1 MRQTHTHLWLI
12 IFFMINLVS
21 FSQNNNSLSDLEKII
36 PKTPEASALA
46 KFIDIPPGNYTGSTS
61 VTVPIYTINSIGLS
75 IPISID
81 YHASG
86 ITVGQVSSRAGL
98 GWVVNVGNI
107 SLSKQIVGYEDKN
120 YIPEY
125 NVTGFN
131 PDPSN
136 VSDNDYATALNAT
149 GATRAGVKIELIRD
163 TQPDIFSFSINGVS
177 GKFVKDSQ
185 GVNHMI
191 PYNNIKISGTSEFP
205 YILTNTAGIQYK
217 FKVDNIQLTVGGS
230 GSQYNGET
238 NFRIAEI
245 ENLYGEKIVF
255 NYRNVNYQYMI
266 NRVHTENIDVEQS
279 EFCNNVYGL
288 NRNVLNYAN
297 NTDGILT
304 EIIFPNGKVI
314 FKYSDEKPTPEK
326 REDIVNDVYCYGI
339 QVKNSSQTLIKN
351 FQLNQSYFVSS
362 GYNPDPYSPE
372 YMYVLEPMRKALY
385 YRLKLN
391 SIQELLSNTKY
402 TFEYD
407 EEHLMPNRFSFDTD
421 YWGFYNGANNAC
433 DLPRTL
439 YNNRFYGEA
448 NKQHSLTYGKTLTL
462 KKVTFPTGGNQ
473 IIEYENDDFYTNIT
487 EEYTPNQFEINTL
500 NGDSFSQNYPFILTG
515 NVDQRIE
522 FVSNPNVLTFA
533 PEGSLPQEGETYIY
547 GVILDQNFNEIK
559 RMYLNSEVKVEIPHN
574 QTCYLK
580 LIKVG
585 TDPIEGSLKLKWYT
599 NNTIT
604 APTNKKV
611 GTLRVKK
618 ITLNPVG
625 GKTISRTFEYKNPAT
640 NFSSGINHG
649 DQLIPYVR
657 TRQMGS
663 GRENGLN
670 CTLTCDVWTLSSNSG
685 IDLNSVN
692 GKSIGYDFVSE
703 VYNDEINNANNY
715 YTLSEFS
722 NNGDYTDPYVLYSP
736 IVPRGSNSFARGL
749 LLKKK
754 HFDKFN
760 TLKKL
765 EINQFEM
772 DYYFNQFSSDNYS
785 LTSLINALKIDW
797 VNYCRV
803 TSSLLSFDWFYFDWK
818 AYEIPSAWIKQTKK
832 ETTDYFSTG
841 NVTTTEDYFYNSNHT
856 HTFPIKVTTT
866 TSNTIPSERI
876 FKYPPDYSSG
886 DPIVD
891 ELIARNIIE
900 TPLNT
905 KTAKNDTKL
914 SEQTTVY
921 DKSTG
926 TSNLLLPRYIY
937 ANKGLAII
945 DITLDK
951 KITYDKYDNKGN
963 LQQYTPESGTAV
975 SIIWGYNQTLP
986 IAKIENATNAQI
998 AAALGIA
1005 NLNTLDE
1012 TNLTAINNLR
1022 TSTDVN
1028 LQKAMITTYTHIP
1041 LIGISTITDPKG
1053 DKITYTYDAANR
1065 LQNEKDKNDNILSEN
1080 EYHYKN

>member
-1 MRQTHTHLWLI
+1 
-12 IFFMINLVS
+12 MINFLS
-21 FSQNNNSLSDLEKII
+21 FSQNNNSISDLEKII
-36 PKTPEASALA
+36 PKTPEASALS
-46 KFIDIPPGNYTGSTS
+46 KFIDIAPGNYTGSTS
-61 VTVPIYTINSIGLS
+61 VTVPIYTINSMGISL
-75 IPISID
+75 PISID

-86 ITVGQVSSRAGL
+86 ITVGQVSSRSGL
-98 GWVVNVGNI
+98 GWIINVGNI
-107 SLSKQIVGYEDKN
+107 SLSKQIIGTEDLN
-120 YIPEY
+120 NIPEY
-125 NVTGFN
+125 NVIGFN
-131 PDPSN
+131 PDALN
-136 VSDNDYATALNAT
+136 VSDNDYSTAFFAT
-149 GATRAGVKIELIRD
+149 GIGGVPIRD
-163 TQPDIFSFSINGVS
+163 TQPDIFSFSINGMS

-191 PYNNIKISGTSEFP
+191 PYNNIKISRTSEFP

-245 ENLYGEKIVF
+245 ENLNGEKIVF
-255 NYRNVNYQYMI
+255 NYRNVNYQYML
-266 NRVHTENIDVEQS
+266 NRAHTENIDVEQTES
-279 EFCNNVYGL
+279 CGNVYGL
-288 NRNVLNYAN
+288 NEFSLSYAQN
-297 NTDGILT
+297 NDGILT

-339 QVKNSSQTLIKN
+339 QVQNSSQTLIKN

-362 GYNPDPYSPE
+362 GYDPDPLKPE
-372 YMYVLEPMRKALY
+372 YMFILEPMRKALY

-391 SIQELLSNTKY
+391 SVQELLSNTKY

-407 EEHLMPNRFSFDTD
+407 EEQLMPNRFSFDTD

-448 NKQHSLTYGKTLTL
+448 NKEPNFAFGKTLTL

-473 IIEYENDDFYTNIT
+473 IIEYENDDFYTNVT
-487 EEYTPNQFEINTL
+487 EVYNPYQFEINTL
-500 NGDSFSQNYPFILTG
+500 NGNSFFQNYPILLTG

-522 FVSNPNVLTFA
+522 FFSNPNVLTFA
-533 PEGSLPQEGETYIY
+533 PEGSLPQEGETYVY
-547 GVILDQNFNEIK
+547 GVVLDQNFNELK
-559 RMYLNSEVKVEIPHN
+559 RIYLNGEVKVEIPHN

-585 TDPIEGSLKLKWYT
+585 ADPIEGSLKLKWYT
-599 NNTIT
+599 NNSIT

-649 DQLIPYVR
+649 DELIPYVR
-657 TRQMGS
+657 IRQMG
-663 GRENGLN
+663 NGN
-670 CTLTCDVWTLSSNSG
+670 SHGNYCNTTCDVWQLSSNSG

-703 VYNDEINNANNY
+703 VYNDEMNIINNY
-715 YTLSEFS
+715 SILSEFS
-722 NNGDYTDPYVLYSP
+722 NNGDNNVQYVRYSP
-736 IVPRGSNSFARGL
+736 IVPRESNSFARGF

-760 TLKKL
+760 TIKKV
-765 EINQFEM
+765 EINQFEL
-772 DYYFNQFSSDNYS
+772 DYYFNQFSSDNYN
-785 LTSLINALKIDW
+785 LTSVINALKIDW
-797 VNYCRV
+797 IDFC
-803 TSSLLSFDWFYFDWK
+803 TSVGWGADRYFFDWK

-832 ETTDYFSTG
+832 ETTDYFATG
-841 NVTTTEDYFYNSNHT
+841 NVTTTEDYFYNSSHT
-856 HTFPIKVTTT
+856 HTFPIKVTTS
-866 TSNTIPSERI
+866 TSNTIPSEKI

-891 ELIARNIIE
+891 ELIARNSIE

-905 KTAKNDTKL
+905 KTSKNDAKL

-921 DKSTG
+921 DKSTA

-963 LQQYTPESGTAV
+963 LQQYTPDSGVPV
-975 SIIWGYNQTLP
+975 SIIWGYSQTLP

-998 AAALGIA
+998 ATALGIA
-1005 NLNTLDE
+1005 NLNTLNE
-1012 TNLTAINNLR
+1012 TNLPAINNLR

-1041 LIGISTITDPKG
+1041 LIGVSTITDPKG

-1065 LQNEKDKNDNILSEN
+1065 LQNVKDKNDNILSEN
-1080 EYHYKN
+1080 EYHYKP